1 MEVDVTESGVQ
12 WGKYLRVR
20 VQLDVTKKLIQGK
33 KIAVEGGE
41 QCWIAFKYERLPNFC
56 YRCGMLSHGLR
67 DCPEGKVEALSEL
80 PALQYGAWLRGEV
93 LRRGGGDPSKF
104 GTEEGWSIKGG
115 PIKDVWGGGGEKD
128 KTLHAPGRS
137 LGQGKI
143 SDPAL
148 PRMEASERGDETTEG
163 GQESRKQKRDHE
175 KGKETSLGEQPTGV
189 IANLDEE
196 NTEGLWAQKQT
207 REVMQWEKGTEPMTE
222 KPFDFRVA
230 PKVDGSREVVGLAS
244 VDKDKGPMAMS
255 YDVSLG

>member
-1 MEVDVTESGVQ
+1 MAYKGRSDKG
-12 WGKYLRVR
+12 
-20 VQLDVTKKLIQGK
+20 
-33 KIAVEGGE
+33 
-41 QCWIAFKYERLPNFC
+41 RL
-56 YRCGMLSHGLR
+56 
-67 DCPEGKVEALSEL
+67 
-80 PALQYGAWLRGEV
+80 
-93 LRRGGGDPSKF
+93 
-104 GTEEGWSIKGG
+104 
-115 PIKDVWGGGGEKD
+115 GGGGEKD

-163 GQESRKQKRDHE
+163 GQESRKQKGDHE